1 MVHRR
6 AGGGARRCFVVQN
19 KTHAAERN
27 PHHIRSCD
35 LGLVDFFAPEFLYVE
50 VDRLLHIRAVEMN
63 VIELEFHA
71 ESSLDF
77 PLVVSYSI
85 GGFYQRQTEQV
96 NSIVIAAFPA
106 EGSGSAGVF
115 EKRRNVEDNE
125 ITDVSAKW
133 LVKAVSAD

>member
-1 MVHRR
+1 
-6 AGGGARRCFVVQN
+6 
-19 KTHAAERN
+19 
-27 PHHIRSCD
+27 
-35 LGLVDFFAPEFLYVE
+35 
-50 VDRLLHIRAVEMN
+50 MN